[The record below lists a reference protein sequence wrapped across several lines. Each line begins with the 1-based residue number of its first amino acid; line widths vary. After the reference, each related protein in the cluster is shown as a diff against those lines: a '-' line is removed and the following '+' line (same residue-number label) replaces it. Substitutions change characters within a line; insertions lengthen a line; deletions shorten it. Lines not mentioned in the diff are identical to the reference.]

1 MASQERVARLTSTRA
16 SLAPQVHRVAARHR
30 RELLNR
36 AFKATSPNG
45 RFTEGARQINQQPLR
60 RVEAHGCVPSP
71 SWPSAAC

>member
-1 MASQERVARLTSTRA
+1 M
-16 SLAPQVHRVAARHR
+16 AARHR

-71 SWPSAAC
+71 SRPSEAC